1 MKKKREVNNYILLF
15 KVGFICRHKKTVLEI
30 EFQKF
35 NSRLNIFAVYQS

>member
-15 KVGFICRHKKTVLEI
+15 KAGFICQHKKTVLEI

-35 NSRLNIFAVYQS
+35 NSRLNIFAVYRS